1 MPTTLDN
8 LFGIHARSLL
18 LRAQRTELLASNLA
32 NVDTPNYK
40 ARDMDFRTALQDAR
54 SMMRVRAGR
63 THTHHIQTGATDTPQ
78 VPVKYRVP
86 HQPSLDGN
94 TVENDMEQSRFAE
107 NAIRYQ
113 ASLRFINDQA
123 KGLIRALKGE

>member
-40 ARDMDFRTALQDAR
+40 ARDMDFKAALQSAHGNLDIHTAR
-54 SMMRVRAGR
+54 TNARHLSLR
-63 THTHHIQTGATDTPQ
+63 TGQHPYA
-78 VPVKYRVP
+78 PVKYRVP
-86 HQPSLDGN
+86 QQASLDGN
-94 TVENDMEQSRFAE
+94 TVENDREQARFAE
-107 NAIRYQ
+107 NAVRYQ
-113 ASLRFINDQA
+113 ASLRFINDQT
-123 KGLIRALKGE
+123 KSLIRALKGE